1 MSDYFLGEIKMF
13 GGNFAPRGFVFCNGQ
28 LLSIA
33 QNNALFALLGTTYGG
48 DGQTTFA
55 APDQR
60 GRVPMH
66 AGTGPGLSTYV
77 QGQRAGTEGV
87 TVLTT
92 QMPQHAHAL
101 VANDVQGTID
111 TPTNVAM
118 PARAVQAAGGQSA
131 LLYTTAGTVPI
142 TFQAMLPQAVGV
154 SGGSQPHSNLMPT
167 LAVSFIIAV
176 QGIFPSRN

>member
-48 DGQTTFA
+48 DGVSTFA

-60 GRVPMH
+60 SRVPIH
-66 AGTGPGLSTYV
+66 AGTGPGLSPYV
-77 QGQRAGTEGV
+77 QGQKAGTESV

-92 QMPQHAHAL
+92 QMPAHAHAL
-101 VANDVQGTID
+101 VANRVLATID
-111 TPTNVAM
+111 VPNATAM
-118 PARAVQAAGGQSA
+118 PGKARTVTNSSV
-131 LLYTTAGTVPI
+131 LYATAGTAPI
-142 TFQAMLPQAVGV
+142 TFVAMLPQAVGV